1 MAEMRTLKRELCLTV
16 LVLTLAAPLASGQT
30 AATEPESFRIE
41 VPENRE
47 KKNSRPLSLAVARFA
62 AAATDRTIPLIYV
75 SGGSGA
81 GISAVTG
88 PRRSFFEAL
97 RQLGDVVAFDIRGT
111 GLSTPR
117 LSCDAPLR
125 LTMDVPLTRIALI
138 AATRSSNRTCA
149 DALRTQG
156 FDLSG
161 YNGREVVE
169 DIDALRKHLGVDRIR
184 LFGIS
189 TGTHLALEYV
199 RAHPD
204 RVAAVFLAGTEGPGQ
219 TAHLPSGMDAAL
231 AALTASKP
239 QLLELL
245 RGVFTTLETKPV
257 TVDVKGAPVGIGAYD
272 ARVFV
277 ASTLGDRAQM
287 AMLQPLFT
295 AMNAGNYANVAGLKL
310 QALKQPFQSPWES
323 LHDCQAGTADARQRQ
338 VEAEAATA
346 LLGYATLDFVEA
358 CDGWGVPLL
367 PARYRTPVTSTV
379 PAFFISGTL
388 DGRTPVA
395 NADEVCRGFRNA
407 AHLIVEGASHGDDL
421 FLSSPAILE
430 SVLAFARTPHTT
442 VTRAIAK

>member
-1 MAEMRTLKRELCLTV
+1 MWTLKRELCLTV
-16 LVLTLAAPLASGQT
+16 LLLTLAPPMVFGQ
-30 AATEPESFRIE
+30 AATTEPEAFRIA

-62 AAATDRTIPLIYV
+62 ASGTDRTIPLIYV
-75 SGGSGA
+75 SGGGGA

-88 PRRSFFEAL
+88 PRRPFFEAL
-97 RQLGDVVAFDIRGT
+97 RQLGDVVTFDIRGT
-111 GLSTPR
+111 GRSTPR
-117 LSCDAPLR
+117 LACDAPLR
-125 LTMDVPLTRIALI
+125 LEMGIPLTRAALI
-138 AATRSSNRTCA
+138 AATRNSNRTCA
-149 DALRTQG
+149 EALRTQG

-161 YNGREVVE
+161 YNGRQVVE
-169 DIDALRKHLGVDRIR
+169 DIEDLRKHLGVARIR
-184 LFGIS
+184 LFGTS
-189 TGTHLALEYV
+189 TGTHLALEYL

-219 TAHLPSGMDAAL
+219 TAHLPSGMDAAV
-231 AALTASKP
+231 ATLTASKP
-239 QLLELL
+239 QLLGLL
-245 RGVFTTLETKPV
+245 RSVFASLEAKPV
-257 TVDVKGAPVGIGAYD
+257 TEDVKGTPVGIGVYD

-295 AMNAGNYANVAGLKL
+295 AMNAGNYENVAGLKL

-323 LHDCQAGTADARQRQ
+323 LNDCQAGTADARQQQ
-338 VEAEAATA
+338 VADEAATA

-358 CDGWGVPLL
+358 CDGWGAPAL
-367 PARYRTPVTSTV
+367 PARYRTPVKSTV
-379 PAFFISGTL
+379 PALFISGTL

-395 NADEVCRGFRNA
+395 NADEVRGGFRNS

-430 SVLAFARTPHTT
+430 SVLAFARKPHTT
-442 VTRAIAK
+442 VTRALAK

>member
-1 MAEMRTLKRELCLTV
+1 MRTFTRELCLTV
-16 LVLTLAAPLASGQT
+16 LLLTIAALAFGQT
-30 AATEPESFRIE
+30 AATEPESFRIA
-41 VPENRE
+41 VPENRD
-47 KKNSRPLSLAVARFA
+47 KKDSRPLSLAVARFA
-62 AAATDRTIPLIYV
+62 ASGADRTIPLIYV

-88 PRRSFFEAL
+88 PRRPFFEAL

-111 GLSTPR
+111 GRSTPR
-117 LSCDAPLR
+117 LVCDAPLQ
-125 LTMDVPLTRIALI
+125 LEMGTALTRAALI
-138 AATRSSNRTCA
+138 AATRNSNKTCA
-149 DALRTQG
+149 DALRAQG

-161 YNGREVVE
+161 YNGRQVVE
-169 DIDALRKHLGVDRIR
+169 DIEDVRRDLGVDRIR
-184 LFGIS
+184 LFGTS

-219 TAHLPSGMDAAL
+219 TAHLPSGMDGVVGML
-231 AALTASKP
+231 SASKP

-245 RGVFTTLETKPV
+245 RGVFASLDTKPV
-257 TVDVKGAPVGIGAYD
+257 TVDVKGTPVAIGGYD

-295 AMNAGNYANVAGLKL
+295 AMNAGNYGNVAGLKL

-323 LHDCQAGTADARQRQ
+323 LHDCQAGTADARLQQ
-338 VEAEAATA
+338 VDREAATA

-358 CDGWGVPLL
+358 CDGWSAPVL
-367 PARYRTPVTSTV
+367 PVRYRTPVTSTV
-379 PAFFISGTL
+379 PALFISGTL

-395 NADEVCRGFRNA
+395 NADEVRRGFPNS

-442 VTRAIAK
+442 VMRAIAK